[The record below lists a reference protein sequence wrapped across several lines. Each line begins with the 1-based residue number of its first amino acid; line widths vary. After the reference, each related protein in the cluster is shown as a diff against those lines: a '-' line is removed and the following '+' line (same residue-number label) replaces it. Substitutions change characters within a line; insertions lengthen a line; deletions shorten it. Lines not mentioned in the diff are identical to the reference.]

1 MSEQKRKPSLDRLCD
16 GSFTQHPS
24 KTALD
29 YGLMRLIPRYRR
41 NRWRLRLLCD
51 RRRLL
56 KTTASF
62 DRRMLRYR
70 LRADHRLAGRG
81 KIMKIHY
88 AVALATFAGFGL
100 GAIAVQGL
108 HAQARPP
115 AYSVAE
121 IDIADQAA
129 YSNYLPKAQA
139 AIKAAGGKILAAGG
153 KITSVEGEPPKS
165 RVVIQQWDSLEKFQ
179 AYRNSAA
186 FRELVPIREK
196 VAKFRTF
203 VVEGVPQ

>member
-1 MSEQKRKPSLDRLCD
+1 
-16 GSFTQHPS
+16 
-24 KTALD
+24 
-29 YGLMRLIPRYRR
+29 
-41 NRWRLRLLCD
+41 
-51 RRRLL
+51 
-56 KTTASF
+56 
-62 DRRMLRYR
+62 
-70 LRADHRLAGRG
+70 
-81 KIMKIHY
+81 MKIHY

-129 YSNYLPKAQA
+129 YSTYVPKAQA
-139 AIKAAGGKILAAGG
+139 AIKTAGGKILAAGG
-153 KITSVEGEPPKS
+153 AITAVEGAPPKS

-186 FRELVPIREK
+186 FKELVPIREK